1 MLMFGFLI
9 GLAIVWTIGYL
20 LYGNGDG
27 KIK

>member
-9 GLAIVWTIGYL
+9 GLALSWIVGYI